1 MDPSDVIQFIIL
13 IILVLLSAFFSGSE
27 TALTTTNKLRM
38 RTLADDNVKA
48 ANKVLKLIEEPG
60 KMLSAI
66 LIGNNL
72 INMSASALTT
82 TIVIRMFGNKWIGI
96 GTGLVTLIILIFS
109 EIIPKTMSTVHADQ
123 MALKVAGPIYL
134 ITKLLTPVIFLVNK
148 LSLWVMKLLRI
159 DPNAKT
165 TSMTETELRTILDF
179 SHEEGVIESE
189 EREMLNNVVDFGDSV
204 AKDVMVPRIDMDFVS
219 VDSTYDQLIEEFD
232 KNKHTR
238 MPVYSESR
246 DNIIGIVNLKDVV
259 FFEEDKESFS
269 LIDILRKPY
278 FTYEF
283 KKTSELLIEMRRKSI
298 PLAVVLDEYGATAG
312 LLTIEDLLE
321 EIVGEI
327 HDEYDND
334 EEEPIQLVGEHE
346 YLVNG
351 NTKID
356 DINDA
361 LGLNIESSDYDSI
374 AGHIIFLLDRLP
386 EGGETITEDNVV
398 YTVES
403 VIKNRVDKIHITI
416 NEAEEYIDIDDSIDE
431 DIGIERVK

>member
-1 MDPSDVIQFIIL
+1 M
-13 IILVLLSAFFSGSE
+13 
-27 TALTTTNKLRM
+27 
-38 RTLADDNVKA
+38 
-48 ANKVLKLIEEPG
+48 
-60 KMLSAI
+60 
-66 LIGNNL
+66 
-72 INMSASALTT
+72 
-82 TIVIRMFGNKWIGI
+82 
-96 GTGLVTLIILIFS
+96 
-109 EIIPKTMSTVHADQ
+109 
-123 MALKVAGPIYL
+123 
-134 ITKLLTPVIFLVNK
+134 
-148 LSLWVMKLLRI
+148 
-159 DPNAKT
+159 
-165 TSMTETELRTILDF
+165 
-179 SHEEGVIESE
+179 
-189 EREMLNNVVDFGDSV
+189 
-204 AKDVMVPRIDMDFVS
+204 
-219 VDSTYDQLIEEFD
+219 
-232 KNKHTR
+232 
-238 MPVYSESR
+238 
-246 DNIIGIVNLKDVV
+246 
-259 FFEEDKESFS
+259 
-269 LIDILRKPY
+269 
-278 FTYEF
+278 
-283 KKTSELLIEMRRKSI
+283 
-298 PLAVVLDEYGATAG
+298 LDEYGATAG

-403 VIKNRVDKIHITI
+403 VIKNRVDKIHIII